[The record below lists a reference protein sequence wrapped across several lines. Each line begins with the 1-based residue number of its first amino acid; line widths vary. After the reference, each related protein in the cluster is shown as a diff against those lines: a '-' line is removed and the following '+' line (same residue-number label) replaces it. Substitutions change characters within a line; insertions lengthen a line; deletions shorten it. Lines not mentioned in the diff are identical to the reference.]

1 MAYQKKTPMTA
12 EERAALA
19 PALQEIEHGYEAL
32 ESGMR
37 AIRHVPDEDD
47 QGGGFCGLCTCSSF
61 LGDRKSPRAI
71 CQRPF
76 CKHRLAVHL
85 T

>member
-1 MAYQKKTPMTA
+1 MAYQKKKPLSA
-12 EERAALA
+12 EERAALV
-19 PALQEIEHGYEAL
+19 PALEKIEHGYDEL
-32 ESGMR
+32 ESGMK
-37 AIRHVPDEDD
+37 AIRRLPDDD
-47 QGGGFCGLCTCSSF
+47 DPGGGFCGLCTCSSF
-61 LGDRKSPRAI
+61 LGERKSSRSI